1 LIKRL
6 IFASFN
12 RLILA
17 DINSGTREYIL
28 SLDKEIFKKLE
39 DKALE
44 KILELEGSEN
54 IKQDIKDTL

>member
-1 LIKRL
+1 L

-54 IKQDIKDTL
+54 LKQDIKDTL

>member
-12 RLILA
+12 RLVLA

-28 SLDKEIFKKLE
+28 SLDKEIFKELE
-39 DKALE
+39 NKALE
-44 KILELEGSEN
+44 KILELE
-54 IKQDIKDTL
+54 